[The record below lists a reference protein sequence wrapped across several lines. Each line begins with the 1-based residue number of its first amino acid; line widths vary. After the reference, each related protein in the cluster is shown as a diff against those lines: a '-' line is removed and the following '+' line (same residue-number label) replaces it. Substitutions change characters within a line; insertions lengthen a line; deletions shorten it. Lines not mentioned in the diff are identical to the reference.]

1 MQVKAASSIS
11 GDKEAINLRVG
22 DRLPEKGSSHCV
34 CGSLFAE
41 LIRKAKVHC
50 CPVITVMCRIERT
63 TFVLYFCPFLTNVT
77 DVATTNRVE
86 YRGSVCNIKTIL
98 DVIIIN

>member
-1 MQVKAASSIS
+1 MRPWQQRAGKGCASIS

-22 DRLPEKGSSHCV
+22 DRLPEKGPSHCV

-41 LIRKAKVHC
+41 LIRKAKIHC

-63 TFVLYFCPFLTNVT
+63 TFVLYFCPFLTNVA
-77 DVATTNRVE
+77 DVVTTNGLSTGVL
-86 YRGSVCNIKTIL
+86 CAIL
-98 DVIIIN
+98 KQY